1 MAEPFAALV
10 TFAIVATASPGGAT
24 SLATAS
30 GAQFGFRRSLPLIF
44 GIATALAVLVAASGT
59 GLAATILAFPFL
71 EFAMKVA
78 GSAYLLWLAFVILK
92 AGPPAPANVSN
103 AAPIGFL
110 GGAMLLAVNPK
121 AWAMAVGVASSF
133 SGISDSPAALAAVFG
148 SVFAIAATLSLSVW
162 AVTGSFLARVIE
174 KNWQWHLFNFVMA
187 LLLVSSIASFWL

>member
-30 GAQFGFRRSLPLIF
+30 GAQFGFRRSLPLIL
-44 GIATALAVLVAASGT
+44 GIASALALLVAASGT
-59 GLAATILAFPFL
+59 GLATTILAFPFL
-71 EFAMKVA
+71 EFGMKVA
-78 GSAYLLWLAFVILK
+78 GSAYLVWLAFIILK
-92 AGPPAPANVSN
+92 AGPPTAANVSD

-133 SGISDSPAALAAVFG
+133 SGISDSPAALAAIFG

-174 KNWQWHLFNFVMA
+174 KTWQWHMFNSVMA